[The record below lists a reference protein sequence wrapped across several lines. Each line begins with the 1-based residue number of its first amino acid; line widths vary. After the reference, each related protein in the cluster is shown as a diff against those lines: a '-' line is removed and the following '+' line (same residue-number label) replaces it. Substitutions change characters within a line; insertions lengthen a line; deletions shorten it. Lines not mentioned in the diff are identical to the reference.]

1 MLNKQVN
8 KIDSF
13 CNHLNHIGLTSK
25 LLRVD
30 NPLEIISVGG
40 NLQFTYSKEGF
51 YHFYTTD

>member
-51 YHFYTTD
+51 YHFYTPD